1 MRTCGILMPIYSLPS
16 KYGIGC
22 FSKEAYDFVDFLKE
36 SGQSYWQ
43 ILPLGSTGYGDSPY
57 QSFSTFAGNPYFID
71 LETLAKEG
79 LLTTEECEEYDFGQ
93 DKRYIEYD
101 KIYFSRF
108 KILRKAFD
116 RSRDKTDIEYEN
128 FKKENDFWL
137 KDYTLYTAVK
147 RHFNEVS
154 WNKWDDDIKLRT
166 PEAVKRYSEELKDD
180 IEFYKFIQF
189 KFWEQWNKLKN
200 YANKNKIKIIGDIP
214 IYVAFDSADS
224 WSNPQLFKFDKQ
236 NNPIEVAGCPP
247 DGFSLKGQLWGSPIY
262 DWDYHKKTSYSW
274 WIQRILYCFKLY
286 DVVRIDHFRGFDEYY
301 TIPFGQPTAEFGHW
315 EKGPGLDFFHA
326 LNSKIG
332 KVEIIAEDLGFVTDS
347 VRKLVKDTGYPGMK
361 VLEFAFDSRE
371 ENDYL
376 PHNYE
381 KNCVVYTG
389 THDNDTIKGWYK
401 SLPKKDKQM
410 SIDYLGNEKTNF
422 KDIHWDFIRLALS
435 SVANYAIIPIQDYL
449 GLGEEARMNT
459 PSTVGGNWKWRLL
472 DGEITKE
479 LSLKIKKMVKLY
491 SR

>member
-1 MRTCGILMPIYSLPS
+1 MRACGILMPIYSLPS

-101 KIYFSRF
+101 KIYFSRI

-116 RSRDKTDIEYEN
+116 RSRGRNDIKYEN

-180 IEFYKFIQF
+180 IEFYKFIQY
-189 KFWEQWNKLKN
+189 KFWEQWSNLKN

-224 WSNPQLFKFDKQ
+224 WSNPQLFKFDEQ

>member
-1 MRTCGILMPIYSLPS
+1 MRACGILMPIYSLPS

-57 QSFSTFAGNPYFID
+57 QSFSTFAGNPYFVD
-71 LETLAKEG
+71 LETLVEEG

-116 RSRDKTDIEYEN
+116 RSRGRNDIKYEN

-180 IEFYKFIQF
+180 IEFYKFIQY
-189 KFWEQWNKLKN
+189 KFWEQWSNLKN

>member
-1 MRTCGILMPIYSLPS
+1 MRACGILMPIYSLPS

-224 WSNPQLFKFDKQ
+224 WSNPQLFKFDEQ

>member
-1 MRTCGILMPIYSLPS
+1 M
-16 KYGIGC
+16 
-22 FSKEAYDFVDFLKE
+22 
-36 SGQSYWQ
+36 
-43 ILPLGSTGYGDSPY
+43 
-57 QSFSTFAGNPYFID
+57 
-71 LETLAKEG
+71 
-79 LLTTEECEEYDFGQ
+79 
-93 DKRYIEYD
+93 
-101 KIYFSRF
+101 
-108 KILRKAFD
+108 
-116 RSRDKTDIEYEN
+116 
-128 FKKENDFWL
+128 
-137 KDYTLYTAVK
+137 
-147 RHFNEVS
+147 
-154 WNKWDDDIKLRT
+154 
-166 PEAVKRYSEELKDD
+166 
-180 IEFYKFIQF
+180 
-189 KFWEQWNKLKN
+189 
-200 YANKNKIKIIGDIP
+200 
-214 IYVAFDSADS
+214 
-224 WSNPQLFKFDKQ
+224 
-236 NNPIEVAGCPP
+236 AGCPP

>member
-1 MRTCGILMPIYSLPS
+1 M
-16 KYGIGC
+16 
-22 FSKEAYDFVDFLKE
+22 
-36 SGQSYWQ
+36 
-43 ILPLGSTGYGDSPY
+43 
-57 QSFSTFAGNPYFID
+57 
-71 LETLAKEG
+71 ETLAKEG

>member
-116 RSRDKTDIEYEN
+116 RSRGRTDIKYEN

>member
-1 MRTCGILMPIYSLPS
+1 MRACGILMPIYSLPS